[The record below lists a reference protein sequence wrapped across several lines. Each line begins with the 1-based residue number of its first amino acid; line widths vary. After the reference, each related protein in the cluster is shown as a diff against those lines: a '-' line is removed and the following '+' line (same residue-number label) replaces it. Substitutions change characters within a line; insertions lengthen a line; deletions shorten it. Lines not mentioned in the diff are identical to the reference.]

1 MDIRVKEL
9 PVWWIV
15 FLLSLGS
22 LGAAGQENLQVSNES
37 DQRPSVSCAQFMA
50 SKRTVNGQR
59 IGQEDCRM
67 QDVGIVDADHQYRR
81 VDMGISGTLAGWIVK
96 AGPRSN
102 HFTSAP
108 DFVYTQTGNTFPR
121 FHGILRYEGSKGTAL
136 TLVYPQS
143 GWNGKLFVTVHGG
156 TGSFRSGSRK
166 PWDQNFD
173 PAEPMGD
180 LNKYEKAMLAKGY
193 AVAVTKRNAAVSS
206 PGDFSVTLDNGDL
219 RPDQNIGLVPELI
232 LDMVGLTG
240 NFLQDR
246 LGQKPTRTYWY
257 GFSGGAMTGSLLN
270 YMSGVNIDHDGTPLV
285 DGFIWDDMA
294 GGLFLPVL
302 MKNGEDVLFRTQQ
315 DRTHFTR
322 TIAITHQLYP
332 AVFSTGPGMDVDKIP
347 EWVSPNYLI
356 NKRRV
361 AMLFRE
367 KGLDSQFRMYEVRG
381 VSHSG
386 GETLEDGSRVGDIEI
401 LPLWRFLDGVIDLL
415 DNWVERGVEPPPTK
429 SDLPELLGSISTNK
443 AVDLPETAC
452 PLGVYFPYPPSRG
465 TRGGGTT
472 ALGPFDGESLEP
484 EDGRKIY
491 VDMNLNGRHDRRETV
506 TEAWQR
512 LGLMKGNERFNRDRY
527 VECVKAAV
535 SGLTQEGFIT
545 KEIADLYIREAAE
558 RQGLPER

>member
-1 MDIRVKEL
+1 MDIRVKGI
-9 PVWWIV
+9 PVWWMV

-22 LGAAGQENLQVSNES
+22 LACGGQENLQVSNES
-37 DQRPSVSCAQFMA
+37 DQRLSVSCTEFMA
-50 SKRTVNGQR
+50 PKATVNGQL
-59 IGQEDCRM
+59 IGQEDCQM
-67 QDVGIVDADHQYRR
+67 QDAGIVDADHQYRR

-96 AGPRSN
+96 EGPRSN

-108 DFVYTQTGNTFPR
+108 DFVYTQTGNSFPR
-121 FHGILRYEGSKGTAL
+121 FHGILQYEGSKGTSI
-136 TLVYPQS
+136 TLVYPQTD
-143 GWNGKLFVTVHGG
+143 WNGKLFVTVHGG

-180 LNKYEKAMLAKGY
+180 LNKYEKAMLAKDY
-193 AVAVTKRNAAVSS
+193 AVAVTKRNGAATS

-219 RPDQNIGLVPELI
+219 WPDQNIGLVPELI
-232 LDMVGLTG
+232 LDMVRLTG
-240 NFLQDR
+240 NFLLDR

-257 GFSGGAMTGSLLN
+257 SFSGGSMLGSLLN
-270 YMSGVNIDHDGTPLV
+270 YMSEVNIDHDGTPVV

-302 MKNGEDVLFRTQQ
+302 MENGEDVLFRTQQ
-315 DRTHFTR
+315 DRVHFAK
-322 TIAITHQLYP
+322 TIEVAHQLYP
-332 AVFSTGPGMDVDKIP
+332 AVFSTGLGMDVDTIP

-356 NKRRV
+356 NKRRG

-386 GETLEDGSRVGDIEI
+386 GETLEDGIRVGDIEI
-401 LPLWRFLDGVIDLL
+401 LPLWRFMDGVIDLL
-415 DNWVERGVEPPPTK
+415 DNWVERGIEPPPTK

-443 AVDLPETAC
+443 AVDMPETAC
-452 PLGVYFPYPPSRG
+452 PLGVYFAYPPSRG

-472 ALGPFDGESLEP
+472 SFAPFDGESLEP
-484 EDGRKIY
+484 EDGREIY
-491 VDMNLNGRHDRRETV
+491 VDMNQNGRPDRRETL

-512 LGLMKGNERFNRDRY
+512 LGLMKGDERFNRDRY
-527 VECVKAAV
+527 VECVEAAV
-535 SGLTQEGFIT
+535 SGLTEEGFIT
-545 KEIADLYIREAAE
+545 KEIAGLYIREAAE
-558 RQGLPER
+558 RQGLPAS